1 MGRDQYQLELQE
13 LKTRMTSVVEL
24 VKKNIRDSIRFL
36 GNRDMMGAGLVIES
50 DEQVNHKCWDIEELC
65 IRLIATQQPV
75 AGDLR
80 FIFSVLQITN
90 EVERIGD
97 YAKGIAR
104 ISRKIGA
111 EPLIKPLV
119 DIPRMGDIAVGM
131 LEDALKAF
139 TDGDHTA
146 AREIPTR
153 DIQIDILY
161 RQVHRELLTFVMER
175 PTNMEQCMLLDWV
188 AHNLERV
195 GDRVINICERVI
207 FTVTGE
213 VTDFN

>member
-1 MGRDQYQLELQE
+1 MGRDQYQMDLQE
-13 LKTRMTSVVEL
+13 LKTRMTTVVEM
-24 VKKNIRDSIRFL
+24 VRKNLRDSVRCL
-36 GNRDMMGAGLVIES
+36 GGRDMKGADLVIRS
-50 DEQVNHKCWDIEELC
+50 DEQVNHRCWDIEELC

-80 FIFSVLQITN
+80 FIFSVLHITN

-97 YAKGIAR
+97 YAKGISR
-104 ISRKIGA
+104 ISRKIGN
-111 EPLIKPLV
+111 EPLVKPLV
-119 DIPRMGDIAVGM
+119 DIPRMADIASGM

-139 TDGDHTA
+139 CEGDGQA

-153 DIQIDILY
+153 DIQIDVLY

-175 PTNMEQCMLLDWV
+175 PANMEQCMLLDWV

-213 VTDFN
+213 VVDFD

>member
-24 VKKNIRDSIRFL
+24 VKRNIRDSIRFL
-36 GNRDMMGAGLVIES
+36 GNRDMKGAGLVIES

-80 FIFSVLQITN
+80 FIFSVLHITN

-104 ISRKIGA
+104 ISRKIGP

-119 DIPRMGDIAVGM
+119 DIPRMGDIATGM

-139 TDGDHTA
+139 TEGDHRA

-175 PTNMEQCMLLDWV
+175 PANMEQCMLLDWV

>member
-1 MGRDQYQLELQE
+1 MGRKQYQQDLQE
-13 LKTRMTSVVEL
+13 LKARMTSMAEIVR
-24 VKKNIRDSIRFL
+24 KNLRDSVRCL
-36 GNRDMMGAGLVIES
+36 ESRDMEGADLVIRS
-50 DEQVNHKCWDIEELC
+50 DEQVNHVCWDIEEHC

-90 EVERIGD
+90 EMERIGD

-104 ISRKIGA
+104 ISRKIGN
-111 EPLIKPLV
+111 EPLVKPLV
-119 DIPRMGDIAVGM
+119 DISRMADIASCM

-139 TDGDHTA
+139 YENDGRTA
-146 AREIPTR
+146 AEIPAR
-153 DIQIDILY
+153 DIQIDMLF
-161 RQVHRELLTFVMER
+161 RQVHRELLTFVMEQ
-175 PTNMEQCMLLDWV
+175 PANMEQCILLEWV

-195 GDRVINICERVI
+195 GDRAINICERVL

-213 VTDFN
+213 VVDFN

>member
-1 MGRDQYQLELQE
+1 MGREQYQKELAD
-13 LKTRMTSVVEL
+13 LKNQMASVTEL
-24 VKKNIRDSIRFL
+24 VKKNLRDSIRFL
-36 GNRDMMGAGLVIES
+36 ERRDMRGADLVIQS
-50 DEQVNHKCWDIEELC
+50 DEQVNHKCWNIEENC
-65 IRLIATQQPV
+65 MRLIATQQPV

-97 YAKGIAR
+97 YAKGISR
-104 ISRKIGA
+104 ISKKIAG
-111 EPLIKPLV
+111 EPLVKPLV
-119 DIPRMGDIAVGM
+119 DIPRMADIAMGM

-139 TDGDHTA
+139 CAGDHQA
-146 AREIPTR
+146 ARDIPTR

-175 PTNMEQCMLLDWV
+175 PTNMEQCMQLDWV

-195 GDRVINICERVI
+195 GDRVINICERII

-213 VTDFN
+213 VVDFN

>member
-1 MGRDQYQLELQE
+1 MSREQYQMDLQE
-13 LKTRMTSVVEL
+13 LKNQMTSVVEL
-24 VKKNIRDSIRFL
+24 VKKNLRDSVKYL
-36 GNRDMMGAGLVIES
+36 GTRDMKGADLVIQS
-50 DEQVNHKCWDIEELC
+50 DEQVNHRCWSIEENC

-97 YAKGIAR
+97 YAKGISR
-104 ISRKIGA
+104 ISRKIAG
-111 EPLIKPLV
+111 EPLVKPLV
-119 DIPRMGDIAVGM
+119 DIPRMADIATGM

-139 TDGDHTA
+139 CEGDQQS
-146 AREIPTR
+146 ARSIPTR
-153 DIQIDILY
+153 DIQIDILS

-207 FTVTGE
+207 FTVSGE
-213 VTDFN
+213 VVDFN

>member
-1 MGRDQYQLELQE
+1 MSRDQYQTDLQD
-13 LKTRMTSVVEL
+13 LKNQMTSVVEL
-24 VKKNIRDSIRFL
+24 VKKNLKDSIRFL
-36 GNRDMMGAGLVIES
+36 ASRDMKGADLVIQS
-50 DEQVNHKCWDIEELC
+50 DEQVNHKCWNIEERC

-104 ISRKIGA
+104 ISRKIGGD
-111 EPLIKPLV
+111 PLVKPLV
-119 DIPRMGDIAVGM
+119 DIPRMADIAIGM
-131 LEDALKAF
+131 MEDAQKAF
-139 TDGDHTA
+139 CEEDEEA

-153 DIQIDILY
+153 DIQIDVLY

-175 PTNMEQCMLLDWV
+175 PANMEQCMQLDWI

-195 GDRVINICERVI
+195 GDRVINICERII

-213 VTDFN
+213 VVDFN